1 MESKMLS
8 NFFVPK
14 SSKQFRLKKFDES
27 SIDEIERMKVKPTSS
42 LDVELPVGLWDGCK
56 VNKEYKSLLE
66 ILETSKISGNDI
78 LLLIQNSI
86 SSIKNHQLSE
96 GMFRELISLR
106 QNPAMEIEQW
116 PTPSEIEAVVLW
128 RTTRLGF
135 DDLAQKLQKSTWYV
149 KNCVIKYKKL
159 VKEQKEKRKRE
170 RARKR
175 RVVSDLMIENI
186 DRYCCKNKNKALTIA
201 KIKEEVWKNK
211 NYSDP
216 PWNSTIARILKTK
229 QRMSY
234 RTLATRHPKSVQEEQ
249 LNMFIEASAIQ
260 MQLSQRRIQLVFV
273 DEFHL
278 SWRN

>member
-27 SIDEIERMKVKPTSS
+27 NIDEIERMKVKTTSS
-42 LDVELPVGLWDGCK
+42 LDAELPVGLWDGCK

-86 SSIKNHQLSE
+86 SPIKNHQLSE

-135 DDLAQKLQKSTWYV
+135 DDLAQRLQKSTWYV

-229 QRMSY
+229 LRMSY